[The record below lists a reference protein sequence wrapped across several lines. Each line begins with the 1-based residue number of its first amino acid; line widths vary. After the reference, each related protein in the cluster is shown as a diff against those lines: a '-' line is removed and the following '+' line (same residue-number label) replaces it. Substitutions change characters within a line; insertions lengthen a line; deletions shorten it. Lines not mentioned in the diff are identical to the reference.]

1 MAGIT
6 GRNDILLLFDEFG
19 VLNHLP
25 CLSTEENLLKP
36 CKNVRICRE
45 MPRNICF
52 LDCETKFSE

>member
-25 CLSTEENLLKP
+25 CLSTEEISVSLIARRNLAIRKD
-36 CKNVRICRE
+36 RSA
-45 MPRNICF
+45 
-52 LDCETKFSE
+52 DDT